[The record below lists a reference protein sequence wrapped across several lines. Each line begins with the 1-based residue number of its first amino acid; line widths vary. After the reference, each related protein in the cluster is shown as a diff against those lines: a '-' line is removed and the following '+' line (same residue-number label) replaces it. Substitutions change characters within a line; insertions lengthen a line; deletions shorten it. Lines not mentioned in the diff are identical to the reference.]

1 MLDDATVAERRDP
14 RSLKTIWAEHKAANP
29 KQRIRDAAAALGV
42 SEAELVATDLGV
54 GTRRLQPRWKALI
67 EAMPALG
74 RVMALTRNEYCVHE
88 KVGRYDQIHLNDQGG
103 VTLDP
108 EIDLRLFFGHWQ
120 HGFAVTEA
128 LEQGGERHSLQF
140 FDRDGLAV
148 HKIYLKPE
156 SDVAAFQALVADFT
170 AEDQGAAIAVTP
182 VDPPAADRPDA
193 EIDVAALD
201 ARWRALQD
209 THDFFGMLRELKVGR
224 VQSFRLVPD
233 DLALQVDKGAFSR
246 GLELAAEAGLPVMIF
261 VGSPGVIQI
270 HTGPVTTVKRL
281 GPWQNVL
288 DDGFN
293 LHLREDGIDSCW
305 LVRKPTKDGIV
316 TSLEIFDPAG
326 QQIAWMFG
334 KRKPGQVEDS
344 AWPAL
349 ALKAVGAAG

>member
-1 MLDDATVAERRDP
+1 MLDDATPVERRNP
-14 RSLKTIWAEHKAANP
+14 QSLKAVWAEHRAANP

-42 SEAELVATDLGV
+42 SEAELVATDLGA
-54 GTRRLQPRWKALI
+54 GTIRLQPRWKALI

-88 KVGRYDQIHLNDQGG
+88 KVGRYDQIHLNEQGG

-120 HGFAVTEA
+120 HGFAVTER

-156 SDVAAFQALVADFT
+156 SDVAAFHELVGGFK
-170 AEDQGAAIAVTP
+170 AEDQAPGIAVTV
-182 VDPPAADRPDA
+182 VDPPAADRADA
-193 EIDVAALD
+193 EIDVSALD
-201 ARWRALQD
+201 SRWRALQD

-224 VQSFRLVPD
+224 VQSFRLVAD
-233 DLALQVDKGAFSR
+233 DLAQQVDKGAFSR

-270 HTGPVTTVKRL
+270 HTGPVANVKRM

-288 DDGFN
+288 DEGFN
-293 LHLREDGIDSCW
+293 LHLREDGIETCW
-305 LVRKPTKDGIV
+305 LVRKPTRDGTV
-316 TSLEIFDPAG
+316 TSLEIFDGAG
-326 QQIAWMFG
+326 RQIAWMFG
-334 KRKPGQVEDS
+334 KRKPGLPEDP

-349 ALKAVGAAG
+349 ALKAVAAR

>member
-14 RSLKTIWAEHKAANP
+14 RSLKAAWAEYRAANP

-42 SEAELVATDLGV
+42 SEAELVAADLGT
-54 GTRRLQPRWKALI
+54 GTIRLQPRWKELI

-88 KVGRYDQIHLNDQGG
+88 KMGRYDQIHLNEQGG

-108 EIDLRLFFGHWQ
+108 EIDLRIFFGHWQ
-120 HGFAVTEA
+120 HGFAVTEMP
-128 LEQGGERHSLQF
+128 EQGGERHSLQF
-140 FDRDGLAV
+140 FDRDGVAV
-148 HKIYLKPE
+148 HKIYLKPA
-156 SDVAAFQALVADFT
+156 SDVAAFHTLVANFK
-170 AEDQGAAIAVTP
+170 AEDQSAAIAIAP
-182 VDPPAADRPDA
+182 VDPPAVDRPDA
-193 EIDVAALD
+193 EIDVGALD
-201 ARWRALQD
+201 TRWRALQD

-224 VQSFRLVPD
+224 VQSFRLVAD
-233 DLALQVDKGAFSR
+233 DLAQEVGKGAFSQ

-270 HTGPVTTVKRL
+270 HTGPVSNVKRM

-288 DDGFN
+288 DEGFN
-293 LHLREDGIDSCW
+293 LHLREDGIESCW

-316 TSLEIFDPAG
+316 TSLEIFDGAG

-334 KRKPGQVEDS
+334 KRKPGQAEDK
-344 AWPAL
+344 AWPEL
-349 ALKAVGAAG
+349 ALQAVARAE